1 MPAVPPNLVGLQ
13 GYAASTVT
21 DLVRAIVDIYDLV
34 AVAEGV
40 PRPAIRFGRRLEELI
55 TAPPCI
61 LMVPRKGPVGAPREM
76 GAGDVASIDP
86 LIEAHIW
93 GPEPTQTE
101 VELDNELARFDAVDP
116 MLLRFLNVLRRV
128 APGKIDYLDADPD
141 AGQSDPAATNHYG
154 ETYVLTFRFLQD
166 VPRDGAVFAVLPT
179 LDAYGKPTPQLS
191 PPPNHAMTG
200 APVASLNISATPAE

>member
-1 MPAVPPNLVGLQ
+1 VPAVPPNLVGLQ

-40 PRPAIRFGRRLEELI
+40 PRPAIRFGRRLEDLI

-61 LMVPRKGPVGAPREM
+61 LIVPRKGPVGAPREM
-76 GAGDVASIDP
+76 GAGNIGSLSP

-93 GPEPTQTE
+93 GPEPTMTAID
-101 VELDNELARFDAVDP
+101 LDNELARFDAVDP
-116 MLLRFLNVLRRV
+116 MLFRFVNVLQRV
-128 APGKIDYLDADPD
+128 AAGKIEHLDADPD
-141 AGQSDPAATNHYG
+141 AGQADPAAVNNYG
-154 ETYVLTFRFLQD
+154 EEYVYTFRFLQD
-166 VPRDGAVFAVLPT
+166 VPRDGVVFAVLPD
-179 LDAYGKPTPQLS
+179 LDADGRPTPQLS

-200 APVASLNISATPAE
+200 APVASLSITATPKE